1 MDFYLNLV
9 ACTRI
14 QIKGEKS
21 LKIKGT
27 NPFQIW
33 IFDNLL
39 PKLSRVLKIEGL
51 HVEFRRRNPDGRTR
65 GSHVRKSVANYRENA
80 AITAFSRLFG

>member
-1 MDFYLNLV
+1 MDFYLNLL
-9 ACTRI
+9 ACTKDKD
-14 QIKGEKS
+14 KGEKS

-51 HVEFRRRNPDGRTR
+51 HAESRRRRPDGRTR
-65 GSHVRKSVANYRENA
+65 EGQARKRVAIGH
-80 AITAFSRLFG
+80 AIATETWL

>member
-9 ACTRI
+9 ACTKDKD
-14 QIKGEKS
+14 KGEKI
-21 LKIKGT
+21 KIKGT

-51 HVEFRRRNPDGRTR
+51 HAESRRRRPDGRTR
-65 GSHVRKSVANYRENA
+65 GSHTRKRVAIGH
-80 AITAFSRLFG
+80 AIVAKTRLVG